1 MQRGEGGM
9 RAQAYLRMR
18 LAVLVL
24 VTDGV
29 RQRAAKEYSVTE
41 SSGSRPV
48 HTTWLSKSSMVLRT
62 VPPQYAPR
70 SVCTMLCNPHHHHH
84 V

>member
-1 MQRGEGGM
+1 V
-9 RAQAYLRMR
+9 RAQQTDLRIR

-24 VTDGV
+24 VTEGV
-29 RQRAAKEYSVTE
+29 RQREAKEYSVTE

-48 HTTWLSKSSMVLRT
+48 HTTWLSNSNMVLRT

-70 SVCTMLCNPHHHHH
+70 SVCTMPCGPHHHM
-84 V
+84 